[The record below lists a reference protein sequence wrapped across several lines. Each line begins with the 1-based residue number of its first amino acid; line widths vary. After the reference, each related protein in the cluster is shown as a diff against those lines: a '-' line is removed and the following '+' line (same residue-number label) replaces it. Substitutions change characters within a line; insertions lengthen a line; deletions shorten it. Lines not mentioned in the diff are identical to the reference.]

1 MAGYYLMYLRK
12 SRADAEKERYG
23 KYETLAVH
31 EKALTELARR
41 ERYPVAEVY
50 RELVSGESI
59 EERAQFKRVME
70 RIADPDCEGV
80 IVHAIDR
87 LGRGDPMEYGWVL
100 SSFRWT
106 STKIVTPGR
115 VYDPAD
121 PSDLQQLKLQMFVAN
136 IELEHIRER
145 MRQGSVA
152 SAERGNYLG
161 SKPPYGYDK
170 VPGKPA
176 ITPSGTEAPVVRT
189 IFRMAASG
197 SNKGQIARHLNDSG
211 VPTRHGKTWMPARV
225 GAIISNPVYKGVIRY
240 GYRRQKVVSREGM
253 RFIRKTSVSGEGS
266 YVLAKGL
273 HEPIVDEGTWEAAQK
288 VFEAAPVP
296 RDRALKNP
304 LAGLI
309 FCGEC
314 GRAMIRQVVVNKQ
327 GRKYPRLRHVYDNG
341 CHCRSASL
349 EQILGAVCD
358 ALEHAAN
365 DIETGATACGADPE
379 EMRAIERAL
388 AEEDRRLDKLMELFY
403 AEAITVDE
411 FKQRRRSS
419 EELTRRLR
427 ERHDELSARDVDPVE
442 VVCTTREAIRM
453 LKDPAIGAEARNSML
468 KSFVD
473 RIDYWGAENRG
484 RDVRLDIYL
493 KGSWPSSSSSNR
505 SDSTHE
511 SA

>member
-1 MAGYYLMYLRK
+1 MPGYYLMYLRK

-31 EKALTELARR
+31 ERALTELARR

-106 STKIVTPGR
+106 GTKIVTPGR

-176 ITPSGTEAPVVRT
+176 IVPSDTEAPVVRT

-197 SNKGQIARHLNDSG
+197 SNKGQIARHLNEAG
-211 VPTRHGKTWMPARV
+211 VPTRHGKAWVPSRV
-225 GAIISNPVYKGVIRY
+225 GSVLSNPVYKGMIRY
-240 GYRRQKVVSREGM
+240 GYRRQRVVARDGM
-253 RFIRKTSVSGEGS
+253 RFVKKTSVSDEGS
-266 YVLAKGL
+266 YVLRQGV
-273 HEPIVDEGTWEAAQK
+273 HEPLVDAETWEAAQGA
-288 VFEAAPVP
+288 FEAAPVP
-296 RDRALKNP
+296 RDRSLKNP

-309 FCGEC
+309 VCGRC
-314 GRAMIRQVVVNKQ
+314 GRAMVRQVVTNRY
-327 GRKYPRLRHVYDNG
+327 GARYPRLRHVYDNG
-341 CHCRSASL
+341 CHCRGANLDS
-349 EQILGAVCD
+349 ILGAVCE
-358 ALEHAAN
+358 ALERAAE

-411 FKQRRRSS
+411 FKERRRAS
-419 EELTRRLR
+419 EDMTRRLR
-427 ERHDELSARDVDPVE
+427 ERHDELAARDVNPVE

-453 LKDPAIGAEARNSML
+453 LRDPSIGAEERNAML
-468 KSFVD
+468 RSFVE
-473 RIDYWGAENRG
+473 RIDYWGSEDRG
-484 RDVRLDIYL
+484 RAVRLDIHL
-493 KGSWPSSSSSNR
+493 KGF
-505 SDSTHE
+505 E
-511 SA
+511 G